1 MASAGE
7 DGKPAL
13 QKRSVVSSFL
23 YKFVDENGE
32 RKAKVALFKRSGQ
45 VRTYQHRWAVISGS
59 IDPEDPSPQAAAW
72 REIREETTLTP
83 SSLELMRQGKSYVL
97 PDESIGREWTIYPF
111 AFRLK
116 EASEGG
122 KGEEAIQLDWEHDTW
137 AFYDPFEVE
146 DSESFGAVPRLAESL
161 RRVWFEKDL
170 GPEAGAVL
178 TNGLHRLKNDH
189 QSGARQLAGIGLEI
203 LREIVLKMDTH
214 QPPEQWWTRAR
225 FASWHIWKNGRES
238 MGAAILSALLSAL
251 SCIETRIQRLE
262 DKSVVQWR
270 DAAVEELDRVIAS
283 RQDAAKA
290 ISTTFAKFLE
300 EQVASELG
308 QTRPIRVLTMSES
321 STITSALREVLTNT
335 DISLDLRILE
345 SRPLFEG
352 VSLASELFK
361 SMPSSQVS
369 TKESTIEAGRPR
381 QDPDPKLRLT
391 LFTDASSALASED
404 VDVVLIGADRIAE
417 TGAVSNKTGSLPAI
431 LSAKHVSPK
440 AKIVIVSETEKVA
453 TPGAAG
459 AHVVENNDP
468 AQLRRAWT
476 ADFNSE
482 RIRNAAGTIP
492 SVAGGGIVQDACHPH
507 HDDCKGNNG
516 AVEVRVRNVFF
527 EWVPPNLVDIYITE
541 RGQFTR
547 ADIAKHSETL
557 GTEEERFFRDI

>member
-7 DGKPAL
+7 GGKPAL

-45 VRTYQHRWAVISGS
+45 VRTYQHRWAVVSGS

-72 REIREETTLTP
+72 REIHEETTLTP

-116 EASEGG
+116 EAGEGG
-122 KGEEAIQLDWEHDTW
+122 KGEKAIQLDWEHDTW
-137 AFYDPFEVE
+137 AWYDPFEVE

-170 GPEAGAVL
+170 GLEAGAVL
-178 TNGLHRLKNDH
+178 TNGLERLKNDH
-189 QSGARQLAGIGLEI
+189 ISGARQLAGNALEI
-203 LREIVLKMDTH
+203 LRDIVAKMDTQ
-214 QPPEQWWTRAR
+214 QPSEQWWTRVR

-238 MGAAILSALLSAL
+238 MGAAVLSALLSAL
-251 SCIETRIQRLE
+251 SGIERRIRQLQ
-262 DKSVVQWR
+262 DKPVVQWK
-270 DAAVEELDRVIAS
+270 DAAVEELDHVIVS
-283 RQDAAKA
+283 RQDAARA
-290 ISTTFAKFLE
+290 ISTTFANFLK
-300 EQVASELG
+300 EQMTSKPD
-308 QTRPIRVLTMSES
+308 RPVKVLTVSES
-321 STITSALREVLTNT
+321 STITCALREVIANT

-352 VSLASELFK
+352 VSLASELAR
-361 SMPSSQVS
+361 SDRPPQAS
-369 TKESTIEAGRPR
+369 TKEPTNEAGQPHK
-381 QDPDPKLRLT
+381 DPAPKLAIT
-391 LFTDASSALASED
+391 LFTDASSALASDD
-404 VDVVLIGADRIAE
+404 VDIVLIGADRIAE

-453 TPGAAG
+453 TPGAAA

-468 AQLRRAWT
+468 AQLMHAWT
-476 ADFNSE
+476 AGFNSE

-492 SVAGGGIVQDACHPH
+492 SGAGGGTVHSSAYGTH
-507 HDDCKGNNG
+507 HDSCKGSND
-516 AVEVRVRNVFF
+516 AVEVHVRNVFF
-527 EWVPPNLVDIYITE
+527 EWVPPDLVDVYITE
-541 RGQFTR
+541 RGQLTV

-557 GTEEERFFRDI
+557 GTEEERFFREI